1 MTLSTTIIPENFSSF
16 EALAETAAHIAIHN
30 FRWQYQSL
38 ILFNTTLICG
48 VNAFI
53 GSYNKSVIIGQSTFN
68 PWFIEN
74 TKQFVLFL
82 DNIDA
87 LIIMLEWLKSQRFNN
102 TGKYL
107 VICNSAEV
115 YNCDEN
121 RAVSLF
127 WQYQIANIIFM
138 KHKSQQA
145 YGFTYFQD
153 VSCLNSPPI
162 ILNKWDTCFQN
173 RNEESCSDIFPL
185 KFTNLHKCPLIVS
198 TFEQEPYMTIKNGI
212 PGGAD
217 GDLLRVIIKALNANL
232 IVMTPRIGTGW
243 GKLEENGT
251 WSGSLADIYNDWANF
266 SMTSA
271 SLTLR
276 RYMHFQIST
285 SYNSITLA
293 WVTHPST
300 LEPASLKLMRP
311 YNAQARRG
319 LLFLLLL
326 VCIIAMIFKILKVKL
341 NMPDI
346 PDNILFHSWEIC
358 MGLPATRLP
367 TKWVLSGCT
376 ILWMLYCY
384 LIRTLYQVYL
394 INCLQ
399 TDFRLQDLETIEDAI
414 DAGYHFGGGLAL
426 KDLFIEY
433 PLIYDNWE
441 NVESSN
447 IQSTLLKLS
456 NGLKF
461 VLAMDYETAR
471 MFLRKPNRKLYIL
484 PHKIVNGPAVIFFK
498 KYSWLAQSIDAILT
512 RLIESGLCDKIYK
525 DNTFIKIIDDSDAA
539 KVINID
545 AFKGCYLI
553 LLCGWIM
560 ASVALVIEK
569 YIYSRKKVIPKS
581 INANP

>member
-1 MTLSTTIIPENFSSF
+1 MALSTAITSENCSSSV
-16 EALAETAAHIAIHN
+16 ALAETAAHIAIHN
-30 FRWQYQSL
+30 FRWQYPSL
-38 ILFNTTLICG
+38 ILFNTTLMCG

-53 GSYNKSVIIGQSTFN
+53 GSYNKTVIIGQSTFN

-87 LIIMLEWLKSQRFNN
+87 LIIMLEWLKIQRFNN

-107 VICNSAEV
+107 VICNSAEQN
-115 YNCDEN
+115 NCDEY

-127 WQYQIANIIFM
+127 WQYQIANIILM
-138 KHKSQQA
+138 KYKFQEPN
-145 YGFTYFQD
+145 GFTYFLD
-153 VSCLNSPPI
+153 VSCLNSPPSK
-162 ILNKWDTCFQN
+162 LDRWDACFQN
-173 RNEESCSDIFPL
+173 KNEESCSDIFPL
-185 KFTNLHKCPLIVS
+185 KFKNLHECPLIVS
-198 TFEQEPYMTIKNGI
+198 SFEQEPYMTINDGI
-212 PGGAD
+212 PSGAD
-217 GDLLRVIIKALNANL
+217 GDLLRVIIQALNAKL
-232 IVMTPRIGTGW
+232 TIMTPRIGTGW

-251 WSGSLADIYNDWANF
+251 WSGSLADIYYDWANF

-276 RYMHFQIST
+276 RFMHFQIST
-285 SYNSITLA
+285 SYKSVTLA
-293 WVTHPST
+293 WVTHPSG
-300 LEPASLKLMRP
+300 LEPASFRLLRP
-311 YNAQARRG
+311 YNVRARRG
-319 LLFLLLL
+319 LLILLAL
-326 VCIIAMIFKILKVKL
+326 VCIIAIFFKILKVKL

-376 ILWMLYCY
+376 MLWMLYCY

-399 TDFRLQDLETIEDAI
+399 TDFRLEDLVTIEDAI
-414 DAGYHFGGGLAL
+414 EAGYPFGGGLAL

-433 PLIYDNWE
+433 PLIYDNWQ

-447 IQSTLLKLS
+447 IHPTLGQLS

-471 MFLRKPNRKLYIL
+471 MFLRVPNRKLHIL
-484 PHKIVNGPAVIFFK
+484 PHKILNSPTVIFFK
-498 KYSWLAQSIDAILT
+498 KYSWLAQSIDTILT

-545 AFKGCYLI
+545 AFKGCYFI
-553 LLCGWIM
+553 LLCGWTI
-560 ASVALVIEK
+560 ASIAFVIEK
-569 YIYSRKKVIPKS
+569 YIYSRKKRYHKFC
-581 INANP
+581 